1 VSNLRGEAANWKQHT
16 LIVVPIAIGI
26 ADYMIL
32 TIELYKRWETV
43 VKFLC
48 VY

>member
-1 VSNLRGEAANWKQHT
+1 MQA
-16 LIVVPIAIGI
+16 LIKEK
-26 ADYMIL
+26 YLKERLYNL
-32 TIELYKRWETV
+32 TIEQFDSSINFELYKRWETV

>member
-1 VSNLRGEAANWKQHT
+1 MVDASSGQRKYLKERLNN
-16 LIVVPIAIGI
+16 
-26 ADYMIL
+26 L
-32 TIELYKRWETV
+32 TIEQFDSPINFEPYKRWETV

>member
-1 VSNLRGEAANWKQHT
+1 MQA
-16 LIVVPIAIGI
+16 LIKRIFEKRLNN
-26 ADYMIL
+26 L
-32 TIELYKRWETV
+32 TIEQLNIFEPYKRWETV